1 MPIRI
6 TGLASGL
13 DTESIISAL
22 VSSYNY
28 KDQQIQKS
36 TDKII
41 LETGCVEI
49 FEYEDLQSLQQR
61 RQHEIIYRI

>member
-6 TGLASGL
+6 TGLTSGL
-13 DTESIISAL
+13 DTEAIISAL

-28 KDQQIQKS
+28 KTI
-36 TDKII
+36 
-41 LETGCVEI
+41 
-49 FEYEDLQSLQQR
+49 EYEDLQSLQQR

>member
-6 TGLASGL
+6 TGLTSGL

-28 KDQQIQKS
+28 KTNKYKRHRQ
-36 TDKII
+36 II
-41 LETGCVEI
+41 LEAGCVENT
-49 FEYEDLQSLQQR
+49 EYEDLQSLQQR